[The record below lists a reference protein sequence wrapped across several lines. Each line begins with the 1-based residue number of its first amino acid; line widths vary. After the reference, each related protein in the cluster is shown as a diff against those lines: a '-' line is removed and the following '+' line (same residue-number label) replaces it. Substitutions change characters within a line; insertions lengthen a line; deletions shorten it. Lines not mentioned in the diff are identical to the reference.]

1 MLNFKIEAKFANSNL
16 SAQLIFVL
24 SILFCIKFQMI
35 ALSRVGVCVGVLP
48 LTLSLVGVLALLKF
62 RFCYIRKL
70 TPYCIGWNRCN
81 LLLDKERD
89 PYRHAFWCRLKMD
102 KLDP

>member
-35 ALSRVGVCVGVLP
+35 ALS
-48 LTLSLVGVLALLKF
+48 LVGGVRGCYALISLSCGCVSIAQF
-62 RFCYIRKL
+62 S
-70 TPYCIGWNRCN
+70 
-81 LLLDKERD
+81 LLLHSKIDSLLHRLESLQLAFRQRERSI
-89 PYRHAFWCRLKMD
+89 
-102 KLDP
+102 